1 MAKYCLRVFLYL
13 TYREVKDLDVAAIS
27 RLGQARPIVWMEVPQ
42 KLLLTMIEQLL
53 LVFFLLYFHQD
64 KLLLGQNKIEQVD
77 FLKKEKEIFYT
88 IYEIG
93 VTFKIFNTTVAFY
106 SSTLTFTNF
115 FNMCDAVSH

>member
-1 MAKYCLRVFLYL
+1 MYL